1 MSSAPLSGGSPG
13 RGLGRWRRVQLPS
26 PGQGPYRSLWV
37 GLALLAL
44 LRLPSLFEPHW
55 YSDESDYATT
65 AWLMSHGK
73 ILYLTVWDN
82 KPPVLFWIYQLVM
95 GLFGPSEWGLHL
107 LSLTTG
113 LGALIGTWQ
122 LARSYLA
129 PARVWIAVLVGA
141 VLLGTPVFNGD
152 LALPENFLIAFT
164 VWAMVALLASM
175 RATSGRRAVTW
186 AALAGVLFGIAF
198 LIQQTALADLAAG
211 VLVVGWG
218 RRGRLDL
225 AVTAVAAAGLVVV
238 LVMAPFV
245 AAAGLGDVI
254 HFTVL
259 TYVKYTGN
267 SLKPSLLD
275 LAPRGVAALLLLV
288 GAFWGRSWEPERR
301 LPWIWLGALLLAY
314 VLPDRAYLHFL
325 LPEVPA
331 AALLLARIGLRRPGI
346 EVSRARL
353 ALAPLLGA
361 VLVSGLLWGGLV
373 GSDIARGKHL
383 TFTFT
388 AQYYPSFVERATGAL
403 SAEAYSATYSQNPQS
418 EQHALAWLRRHRL
431 RGSSAVVWGS
441 NVWPYV
447 LGDLHP
453 VLPVPETY
461 NDRAWLGVP
470 QMMSRIE
477 RSRPRIILF
486 FPGSRRVAGYIL
498 PLLHRSYTEVE
509 ADGRGK
515 LWIRRELARRLYLTR
530 MVRLQPRPGRAGSPG
545 RLPKLF

>member
-1 MSSAPLSGGSPG
+1 L
-13 RGLGRWRRVQLPS
+13 
-26 PGQGPYRSLWV
+26 V
-37 GLALLAL
+37 GLALLVL

-82 KPPVLFWIYQLVM
+82 KPPVLYWIYQLAM
-95 GLFGPSEWGLHL
+95 GVFGPSEWGLHL
-107 LSLTTG
+107 LSLATE
-113 LGALIGTWQ
+113 LGAVIGTWR
-122 LARSYLA
+122 LARDYLS
-129 PARVWIAVLVGA
+129 PARVWIAVLVA
-141 VLLGTPVFNGD
+141 SVLLGTPIFNGD

-175 RATSGRRAVTW
+175 RASSGRRAMTW

-218 RRGRLDL
+218 RRGRLQL
-225 AVTAVAAAGLVVV
+225 AATTAASAVLVVV

-245 AAAGLGDVI
+245 AAAGLGEVI
-254 HFTVL
+254 RFTVL

-267 SLKPSLLD
+267 SLKPSLWT
-275 LAPRGVAALLLLV
+275 LAPRGVAALLLLA
-288 GAFWGRSWEPERR
+288 GAFWGRAWEPERR

-331 AALLLARIGLRRPGI
+331 AALLLARIGISRPQR
-346 EVSRARL
+346 EVSRTRL

-373 GSDIARGKHL
+373 GSELAHGKNL
-383 TFTFT
+383 TFSFT
-388 AQYYPSFVERATGAL
+388 AQYYPSFLARATGGL
-403 SAEAYSATYSQNPQS
+403 SAVAYAATYSQNQES
-418 EQHALAWLRRHRL
+418 EQHALAWLSRHRL

-447 LGDLHP
+447 LGDLRP
-453 VLPVPETY
+453 VLPEPEIY
-461 NDRAWLGVP
+461 NDRAWLGAL

-477 RSRPRIILF
+477 RSRPRIVLF
-486 FPGSRRVAGYIL
+486 FHGSNRVAGYIL
-498 PLLHRSYTEVE
+498 PLLRRSYTEVE
-509 ADGRGK
+509 ANGQGR
-515 LWIRRELARRLYLTR
+515 LWIRSDLARRLHLTR
-530 MVRLQPRPGRAGSPG
+530 TVGLQPGPLRTPCFGRRP
-545 RLPKLF
+545 RLF